1 MDDGLVMSP
10 CTAPVFG
17 ALLIFV
23 ASRHNVIF
31 GMSLMFTFAMGIG
44 AILVA
49 IGTFTGLI
57 ARLPKS
63 GRWLVVVR
71 KGFGCLM
78 LLAGEYYLIQ
88 AGRLL
93 E

>member
-1 MDDGLVMSP
+1 
-10 CTAPVFG
+10 
-17 ALLIFV
+17 
-23 ASRHNVIF
+23 
-31 GMSLMFTFAMGIG
+31 MGIG
-44 AILVA
+44 SILVA

-57 ARLPKS
+57 ATLPKS
-63 GRWLVVVR
+63 GKWLVVVR
-71 KGFGCLM
+71 RAFGCLM

>member
-1 MDDGLVMSP
+1 
-10 CTAPVFG
+10 
-17 ALLIFV
+17 
-23 ASRHNVIF
+23 
-31 GMSLMFTFAMGIG
+31 MSLMFAFAMGIG
-44 AILVA
+44 SILVA

-57 ARLPKS
+57 AHLPRS

-71 KGFGCLM
+71 NAFGCLM